1 MDKFIGK
8 KLDGRYEIQALVG
21 IGGMANVYKAWDTLE
36 NRMVAVKILREE
48 YIGNEEFMRRFRNE
62 SKAIA
67 VLSHPNIVRV
77 YDVSLSD
84 RMPSIVMEFIDG
96 VTLKDYIEQQRVIG
110 WKEAVHFTVQILRGL
125 QHAHDN
131 GIVHRDIKPQNMM
144 LLSDGTIKITDFG
157 IARFSRAQYRTI
169 TDRAIGSVHYISPEQ
184 ARGENTDQKTDI
196 YSVGVMLF
204 EMLTGRLP
212 FEADSPVSVAI
223 KQIESEPPRLR
234 ELNPAIP
241 EGLEEIIVR
250 AMQKNTE
257 RRYQSAA
264 EMLRDIDNFK
274 NNPTI
279 NFEYKYLAEPQPPKR
294 SRPAPEGVKR
304 VPQRAKSNRAPVLP
318 VLTGITIAFVLA
330 TIVFVATMVYIN
342 NPFKRVEDVD
352 LPNLV
357 GMKYDTVKKTPAY
370 TEKFNIQV
378 EVTEPNDQY
387 EKGVIFQQYPNSVG
401 KVKLGSTI
409 KVKVSSGS
417 QIVTLPGYA
426 GQEATLVFSKL
437 KELGLEYTESSIY
450 SDTIQEGYVVRT
462 DPDKNTQVPTGSN
475 ITVYVSRGSNIK
487 MADVPDVTGLDVED
501 AKRLILNNNFKYN
514 ILLQESDEYDKGEV
528 IRQDPGFGSMAPE
541 GSMINLT
548 VSAGD
553 VDVRRL
559 QLLIALPT
567 GMNELVTLTAV
578 QDGVQVRE
586 ERVIPSEARVWRPAF
601 QGEGESKVTILLDDK
616 VYQRYTLD
624 FDMGGHFKTEDNSE
638 SFGQ

>member
-8 KLDGRYEIQALVG
+8 KLDGRYEIQELIG

-36 NRMVAVKILREE
+36 SRTVAVKILREE

-96 VTLKDYIEQQRVIG
+96 ITLKDYIEQQRVIS

-234 ELNPAIP
+234 ELNPSIP

-264 EMLRDIDNFK
+264 EMLRDIDHFK

-279 NFEYKYLAEPQPPKR
+279 NFEYKYLAEPTPKKR
-294 SRPAPEGVKR
+294 SRPASEGVKR
-304 VPQRAKSNRAPVLP
+304 VPQRTKSNKAPVLP

-330 TIVFVATMVYIN
+330 TIVFVATMIYIN

-387 EKGVIFQQYPNSVG
+387 EKGVIFQQYPNSVS
-401 KVKLGSTI
+401 KVKAGSTI

-417 QIVTLPGYA
+417 QIVTLPSFA

-437 KELGLEYTESSIY
+437 KDMGLEFTEASIY
-450 SDTIQEGYVVRT
+450 SDSIQEGYVVKT
-462 DPDKNTQVPTGSN
+462 DPEKNTQVPTGSTV
-475 ITVYVSRGSNIK
+475 TVYVSRGSNVK
-487 MADVPDVTGLDVED
+487 MAEVPDVTGMDVED
-501 AKRLILNNNFKYN
+501 AKKLILNNNFKYN
-514 ILLQESDEYDKGEV
+514 ILLQESDEYDEGEV
-528 IRQDPGFGSMAPE
+528 IRQDPGDGSMAPE
-541 GSMINLT
+541 GSMINLI

-553 VDVRRL
+553 VEIKRL

-567 GMNELVTLTAV
+567 SMNDLVTLTAL

-601 QGEGESKVTILLDDK
+601 QGEGESEVTILLNGE

-624 FDMGGHFKTEDNSE
+624 FDLEGHFKTEDNSAK
-638 SFGQ
+638 FGE